1 MNEEIYSREQNR
13 LALMFNVF
21 MKASFVPGRLIV
33 NKSKPARFALAGFSH
48 YRHPTSYPARK
59 PLKIWEG

>member
-1 MNEEIYSREQNR
+1 MNEEIYSREQKR

-33 NKSKPARFALAGFSH
+33 NKSKPAGSRWRAFH
-48 YRHPTSYPARK
+48 IIVTRPATQ
-59 PLKIWEG
+59 PENL